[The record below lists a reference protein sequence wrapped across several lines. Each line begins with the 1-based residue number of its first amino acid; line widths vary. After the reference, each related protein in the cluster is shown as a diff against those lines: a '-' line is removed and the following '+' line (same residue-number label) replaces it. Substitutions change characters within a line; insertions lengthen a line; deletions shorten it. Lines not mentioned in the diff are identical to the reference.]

1 MIAKTIASS
10 CGASVMFSLAAAIWA
25 VGMTPACA
33 ETLFN
38 VTNLVS
44 DGAVPAKIVDP
55 NLINPWG
62 IAMSPGSPG
71 MPGSPFWISDNGT
84 GLATLYSVSGNNSSV
99 SKIGLTVTVPPAL
112 GSPGSAPT
120 GQVFNGGAGFVVG
133 GPSGKPALFLFDS
146 EDGAISGWNG
156 GLGTTAAIAVDH
168 SAMNSVYKGL
178 AIDPTDSFL
187 FATDFHNG
195 DIEEYNSSWTQ
206 INTPGSFTDPTLP
219 VGYAPFN
226 VQIINGQ
233 LYVTYAVQDA
243 AKHDDVAGP
252 GNGLVDVFDLNGT
265 FVKRLIAPGGD
276 LNSPWGLLIAPSS
289 FGSFAGD
296 LLVGNFGDGM
306 IDAYNATTGAFI
318 DVLRG
323 PNDKPIDITDLWAL
337 SLGNDGAAGSV
348 NSLYFTAGL
357 VDEGDGLFGSLTAVP
372 ELSTWAMMLAGFAG
386 LGLAAYRRTKSGQ
399 TISTA

>member
-1 MIAKTIASS
+1 MNAKMIANS
-10 CGASVMFSLAAAIWA
+10 CGAAVMFSLAGAA
-25 VGMTPACA
+25 GMAPACA

-44 DGAVPAKIVDP
+44 DGAVPAKLVDP

-62 IAMSPGSPG
+62 IAMSPA
-71 MPGSPFWISDNGT
+71 SPFWISDNGT
-84 GLATLYSVSGNNSSV
+84 GLATLYSVSQNNSLV
-99 SKIGLTVTVPPAL
+99 SQNGLIVTIPPAF
-112 GSPGSAPT
+112 GSTSNPT
-120 GQVFNGGAGFVVG
+120 GQVFNGGTGFLVN
-133 GPSGKPALFLFDS
+133 GKPAKFLFDS

-156 GLGTTAAIAVDH
+156 GTSATIVISHPSTGTGG
-168 SAMNSVYKGL
+168 SVYKGL
-178 AIDPTDSFL
+178 ALDPTDSFL
-187 FATDFHNG
+187 FATDFRNG

-206 INTPGSFTDPTLP
+206 VNAGLFTDPNLP
-219 VGYAPFN
+219 AGYAPFN
-226 VQIINGQ
+226 LKVINGD
-233 LYVTYAVQDA
+233 LYVTYALQDA

-252 GNGLVDVFDLNGT
+252 GHGFVDVFNLDGT
-265 FVKRLIAPGGD
+265 FDKRLISGGA

-337 SLGNDGAAGSV
+337 ALGNGGSAGSP

-357 VDEGDGLFGSLTAVP
+357 VDEGDGLFGSLTVVP
-372 ELSTWAMMLAGFAG
+372 EPSTWAMTLAGFAG
-386 LGLAAYRRTKSGQ
+386 LGLAGYRSRRAR
-399 TISTA
+399 IEAA